1 MTVQYITSTC
11 AATCCHPTSHFPSL
25 GDSGVGKTV
34 ILENLLKQ
42 LGQEGGAS
50 TKGGTVLG
58 KVFHPADKNQALLS
72 SISTLTKVGGDDSD
86 GGFLNPPFGP
96 FLVPSAHDY

>member
-1 MTVQYITSTC
+1 MS
-11 AATCCHPTSHFPSL
+11 SPSP

-72 SISTLTKVGGDDSD
+72 SISTLTKVGGDESD
-86 GGFLNPPFGP
+86 GQFINLPH
-96 FLVPSAHDY
+96 SAHSSFINVAFFPQI